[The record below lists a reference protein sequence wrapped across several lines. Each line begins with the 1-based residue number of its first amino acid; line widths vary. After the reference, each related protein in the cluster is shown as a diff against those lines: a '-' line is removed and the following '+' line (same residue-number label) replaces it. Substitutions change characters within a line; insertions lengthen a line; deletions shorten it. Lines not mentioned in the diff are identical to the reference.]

1 MSRWHACL
9 LSSAAHMYV
18 RRELAEVKPTQRC
31 PVIHVPRLV
40 LCQIRVGPS
49 VDLKVY
55 CEGGW

>member
-1 MSRWHACL
+1 
-9 LSSAAHMYV
+9 MYV